1 MTPDEF
7 KRLAASIPKPTADAI
22 HVHSRQETEALRE
35 FVDRRRPEDV
45 PVCFQGANTFG
56 IPIYIDGGTP
66 PGVIRIM
73 LDGDIVSEH
82 RIR

>member
-35 FVDRRRPEDV
+35 FVDCRPCGGRDAGFE
-45 PVCFQGANTFG
+45 TSS
-56 IPIYIDGGTP
+56 DGGFDVG
-66 PGVIRIM
+66 GVVH
-73 LDGDIVSEH
+73 GVP
-82 RIR
+82 